1 MTGRVFRALAPLA
14 LALGLSVVGMLFAA
28 SYARAADPLI
38 VCDRQGC
45 RATAN
50 APAAL
55 APASIVRKSSGVHV
69 AFLCGLFSGNA
80 CGLIEI
86 AAKAEAR
93 GWSASVHSHWADP
106 VAIAAHY
113 GKARLALVGHSAGA
127 DRILNRADLAGARVA
142 ISIDPTIANSG
153 APDRVPAD
161 NFYNPGNLRLICCG
175 GARVEG
181 ARSNTIIRRPHVTMP
196 RDRAL
201 QDRVIVL
208 IAKAVR

>member
-14 LALGLSVVGMLFAA
+14 LALVLSVVGMLLAGV
-28 SYARAADPLI
+28 YARAAE
-38 VCDRQGC
+38 
-45 RATAN
+45 
-50 APAAL
+50 AP
-55 APASIVRKSSGVHV
+55 IVRKSSGVHV

-80 CGLIEI
+80 CGLTEI

-106 VAIAAHY
+106 VAIAAQY

-142 ISIDPTIANSG
+142 ISIDPTIANGG
-153 APDRVPAD
+153 APDRVPAY
-161 NFYNPGNLRLICCG
+161 NFYNPSNLRLICCG
-175 GARVEG
+175 GARVAG
-181 ARSNTIIRRPHVTMP
+181 AHSNMIVRAPHVTMP

-201 QDRVIVL
+201 QDRVIYL
-208 IAKAVR
+208 IEKAVR